1 MSFKRFFA
9 KWPLHS
15 CFSRT
20 AEAKDLP
27 DFVPSQDAMNEK
39 PNTYGS
45 PEFRQAAEK
54 RDGFKEQVVR
64 PQEELEREV
73 SRYFEQMK
81 EAEEKA
87 FTKSFAV
94 G

>member
-1 MSFKRFFA
+1 MLRWFLEKTHVRPCGMTGNSTKPPPA
-9 KWPLHS
+9 
-15 CFSRT
+15 T
-20 AEAKDLP
+20 LP
-27 DFVPSQDAMNEK
+27 PPNAMNEK

-54 RDGFKEQVVR
+54 REGFKEQVVR